1 MATPTSPTKSAP
13 PQEPAP
19 YQPRHPDLTQPQEAD
34 LAGPWRTPTASDP
47 LRGMEEVHPGI
58 FAGPV
63 FSESWCQRVIEEV
76 THRNQWRDSSGGDH
90 APNTMHHSG
99 VLATEI
105 GIASSLNRLMQEQLQ
120 AFVEAHLAEHHV
132 GKLVDCHAY
141 VVTYSAHE
149 QADLGFHVDDSQ
161 VTLNLCLG
169 SVFEG
174 SELYFEGARCAR
186 HVDTQ
191 AHPTER
197 FEWKHTPGV
206 AVIHAGKQRHGV
218 RPIHS
223 GRRLSLIAWFRDA
236 SGRQRWDD
244 DWASGHCPD
253 WCGQPPNTD

>member
-1 MATPTSPTKSAP
+1 
-13 PQEPAP
+13 
-19 YQPRHPDLTQPQEAD
+19 
-34 LAGPWRTPTASDP
+34 
-47 LRGMEEVHPGI
+47 MEEVHPGI

-149 QADLGFHVDDSQ
+149 QTDLGFHVDDSQ